1 MTASPKDVKNY
12 LEACGWIY
20 EEEAKRYYNEE
31 RNQRMDART
40 VEAIIKDS
48 ETTLDA
54 IHRLDWAIDKT
65 EPAGLRSSGSC

>member
-1 MTASPKDVKNY
+1 MTANIKDVKDY
-12 LEACGWIY
+12 LKACGWTY
-20 EEEAKRYYNEE
+20 EKEAKKFFNEG

-65 EPAGLRSSGSC
+65 EPVKSGSC

>member
-1 MTASPKDVKNY
+1 MAASIKDVKDY
-12 LEACGWIY
+12 LKACGWTY
-20 EEEAKRYYNEE
+20 EKEAKKFFNEG

-65 EPAGLRSSGSC
+65 EPVKSGSC